1 MWTVAKKTL
10 MVLPLAPAGQKQ
22 TSKPEQVNTLLR
34 RASGMSAN
42 QLCCAYGECACPHM
56 YSLAVWCAP
65 HAWWVSTAG
74 LCRPNGRLNEE
85 TGTAFIASSGKCI
98 LLSALHCFLEDE
110 KGEEDEEISGVAVE
124 EELARPRLASRK
136 EEVKKS
142 EIDLQLEDPAKLKRM
157 IENDERL
164 LRDRILR
171 YTYWFCYKKV
181 DQYVE
186 LKGSDFVAEHV
197 RVECSVVSMQ
207 HGYEDTGSV

>member
-1 MWTVAKKTL
+1 MSTH
-10 MVLPLAPAGQKQ
+10 VLPGCVVCS
-22 TSKPEQVNTLLR
+22 T
-34 RASGMSAN
+34 
-42 QLCCAYGECACPHM
+42 
-56 YSLAVWCAP
+56 
-65 HAWWVSTAG
+65 WWMSTAG

-85 TGTAFIASSGKCI
+85 TGTAFITKTSSGKCI

-110 KGEEDEEISGVAVE
+110 EEEEEMEISGVAVE

-136 EEVKKS
+136 EKVKKS

-197 RVECSVVSMQ
+197 RVEYSVVSMQ
-207 HGYEDTGSV
+207 HGCGDTESFWGLMPIMYRSVDVHGNAHNTKHTPPACS